1 MMQQIGSTTLKQ
13 KLAAARALAARV
25 FCSLAMLVAVAQ
37 PGGAQTL
44 VDQILTLVN
53 GNPITRTDLLWSL
66 ALDPRAPSPAGPV
79 GNDLLRQ
86 KLEVMIDQVLIAHE
100 AARVPGAEAT
110 QQEIDRKRSELI
122 ASFPTEAAFRER
134 VESVGLTPQRIDEL
148 IRERILIDKFI
159 DFRFRSFVFVREQEV
174 QRYYEDVLAPQIRGR
189 GQVPPPLDQVRQEI
203 TEIIRLDK
211 INEEIDRYLSTA
223 RQRADIV
230 HLVDI

>member
-1 MMQQIGSTTLKQ
+1 MASVK
-13 KLAAARALAARV
+13 ARAARTV
-25 FCSLAMLVAVAQ
+25 CSLALLVALAQ
-37 PGGAQTL
+37 LGGAQTL

-86 KLEVMIDQVLIAHE
+86 KLEVMIDQVLIAQE
-100 AARVPGAEAT
+100 AARVPGAEVT

-159 DFRFRSFVFVREQEV
+159 DFRFRSFVFVRDQEV
-174 QRYYEDVLAPQIRGR
+174 QSYYQDVLAPQVRAR

-211 INEEIDRYLSTA
+211 INEEIDRYLNTA
-223 RQRADIV
+223 RQRAEIV
-230 HLVDI
+230 QLVEI

>member
-1 MMQQIGSTTLKQ
+1 MKHNISTSLRKS
-13 KLAAARALAARV
+13 LATVQRLAARA
-25 FCSLAMLVAVAQ
+25 FCSIALLLALSQ
-37 PGGAQTL
+37 SGGAQTL

-53 GNPITRTDLLWSL
+53 DNPITRTDLLWSL

-86 KLEVMIDQVLIAHE
+86 KLEVMIDQVLIAQE

-174 QRYYEDVLAPQIRGR
+174 QKYYQDVLAPQVRGR

-211 INEEIDRYLSTA
+211 INEEIDRYLNAA

-230 HLVDI
+230 QLVEI